1 MRFPSLVVVR
11 DLSGVL
17 DPTYV
22 AGNGGTDV
30 NDVDTSGANQLA
42 LFLTIT
48 KGSLATVYLKV
59 ELVTPTGGLY
69 QEVSAV
75 ASGGLTALRPMEYA
89 IDTANLDTE
98 QKLFLPIPVLGDR
111 ARISAK
117 GLQNNA
123 GSQLQIHAAA
133 ALI

>member
-1 MRFPSLVVVR
+1 MRFPSLVIVR

-17 DPTYV
+17 ETAYV

-30 NDVDTSGANQLA
+30 NDVDISGANQLA

-48 KGSLATVYLKV
+48 KGSLATIYLKL
-59 ELVTPTGGLY
+59 EIVTPTGGLF
-69 QEVSAV
+69 QEVSAA

-89 IDTANLDTE
+89 IDAAKLDPTH
-98 QKLFLPIPVLGDR
+98 KLFLPIPVLGDR
-111 ARISAK
+111 ARISAR
-117 GLQNNA
+117 GWETTT